1 MEYKV
6 RQFINNEEFQKD
18 TYPHIKCYLEAYN
31 LNKGYFNKKEQ
42 TELFDY
48 FLAQRKE
55 LILPYLYS
63 IIYNPIKKSF
73 EKYLLIEFPIFS
85 NIRKE
90 IKEKLEKEIELIFN
104 KRRITEQ
111 DIFDLFDYIVSIY
124 TELGVDKTIDYIKK
138 SFEKIEILNKS
149 KKNIDKK
156 KIIQLIKVINIIEF
170 IKVGDIINHINFII
184 SILSDKLDKKDICYT
199 IYYLLMRE
207 DIIKIDYKDLVYLFI
222 ENELSNSEGYDYI
235 YYNGILTIIEKI
247 QDEDFLK
254 SIFYDFFPD
263 NSKIYTIAK
272 YFALQFII
280 IDRVNN
286 LKINIDRFLDTDD
299 RKYLFIKHIGYLYNN
314 YLDENLTINLNH
326 DIKLECKYLLNILK
340 KYICK
345 VSKTNEFTYEKNYL
359 WASKIFREYINTE
372 EIYNSCSEEAQKF
385 RLKLIIN
392 ENDPLY
398 TIAPKEIKKEL
409 KELKNIEEKRIKIK
423 TLNEEEKI
431 NCIKYF
437 FNKEKILKD
446 LKKIKEYFNDNS
458 KIKSIDFYKGISNI
472 NRFSYEYRDNFVN
485 SDIVILNPFLI
496 SYIMDYLSI
505 FKNEVDLDKI
515 YSEIDNN
522 WNKCYVFHLY
532 NYLIYIKKYD
542 YNFSN
547 NEKKKIKSYF
557 KSLKIYYPKFIL
569 WNVNKVFGFDLK
581 LNYLIDDN
589 IVLELLK
596 TNYMFLINDNPKKV
610 FIFNGV
616 RELYE
621 SGIINTNLEFESKDF
636 SLFFKRYNI
645 NNIENIFNICLEKID
660 ISKSI
665 YLIQYDYY
673 FFLSIINIYNI
684 LPNKEKYTNKI
695 KELIILYFKNTLDNA
710 GKVGHISQLVIK
722 TTEKLNI
729 LEDILKILS
738 ESSQIEYEHFNQIS
752 IWQDTII
759 KNEYNETILNI
770 IFDIRNNI
778 KKDKIKVIKYINTDT
793 DRVNNFKN
801 ELLKL
806 RNKIN
811 ITSNIDDK
819 YIDEFL
825 NYILELNE
833 KFKIDNYTYSD
844 ANIKENNIIELLIF
858 INKDISIFEDF
869 CLKKWNGYHYHRK
882 AIENLLYVFNNIII
896 DNEKATVL
904 TYTISKIYPNLPSKI
919 NYPVNT
925 LYTPQFELR
934 IIIDEIINMFINIE
948 KIYDEKVYDNLIN
961 INNLDSD
968 IKKRLQ
974 YKRNKLF
981 APIKIIKKNNKY
993 LIIDKYDNKK
1003 DYNKKYNKKELKE
1016 KIFSKINKKDGIIS
1030 RIVEFSHLI
1039 EDIKNK
1045 QITMSHPYLFED
1057 EFENQYPIDKNLY
1070 ISCFS
1075 YTVGKENAYA
1085 WWKLYGNKT
1094 KFRLTVKIEYFIDS
1108 IISILDK
1115 NSNEDIEL
1123 YIGSLDYKDDISN
1136 NENEWDFFDKR
1147 KDFNFETELRIMVK
1161 VNTPS
1166 DEKIKYVNGL
1176 PVLYKLNIGNMS
1188 IYKNM
1193 SVNHNDIIFHPYDKT
1208 LLCKDKE
1215 AMLKIIKKNL
1225 NKK

>member
-1 MEYKV
+1 M
-6 RQFINNEEFQKD
+6 
-18 TYPHIKCYLEAYN
+18 
-31 LNKGYFNKKEQ
+31 
-42 TELFDY
+42 
-48 FLAQRKE
+48 
-55 LILPYLYS
+55 
-63 IIYNPIKKSF
+63 
-73 EKYLLIEFPIFS
+73 
-85 NIRKE
+85 
-90 IKEKLEKEIELIFN
+90 
-104 KRRITEQ
+104 
-111 DIFDLFDYIVSIY
+111 
-124 TELGVDKTIDYIKK
+124 
-138 SFEKIEILNKS
+138 
-149 KKNIDKK
+149 
-156 KIIQLIKVINIIEF
+156 
-170 IKVGDIINHINFII
+170 
-184 SILSDKLDKKDICYT
+184 
-199 IYYLLMRE
+199 
-207 DIIKIDYKDLVYLFI
+207 
-222 ENELSNSEGYDYI
+222 
-235 YYNGILTIIEKI
+235 
-247 QDEDFLK
+247 
-254 SIFYDFFPD
+254 
-263 NSKIYTIAK
+263 
-272 YFALQFII
+272 
-280 IDRVNN
+280 
-286 LKINIDRFLDTDD
+286 
-299 RKYLFIKHIGYLYNN
+299 
-314 YLDENLTINLNH
+314 
-326 DIKLECKYLLNILK
+326 
-340 KYICK
+340 
-345 VSKTNEFTYEKNYL
+345 
-359 WASKIFREYINTE
+359 
-372 EIYNSCSEEAQKF
+372 
-385 RLKLIIN
+385 
-392 ENDPLY
+392 
-398 TIAPKEIKKEL
+398 
-409 KELKNIEEKRIKIK
+409 
-423 TLNEEEKI
+423 
-431 NCIKYF
+431 
-437 FNKEKILKD
+437 
-446 LKKIKEYFNDNS
+446 
-458 KIKSIDFYKGISNI
+458 
-472 NRFSYEYRDNFVN
+472 
-485 SDIVILNPFLI
+485 
-496 SYIMDYLSI
+496 
-505 FKNEVDLDKI
+505 
-515 YSEIDNN
+515 
-522 WNKCYVFHLY
+522 
-532 NYLIYIKKYD
+532 
-542 YNFSN
+542 
-547 NEKKKIKSYF
+547 
-557 KSLKIYYPKFIL
+557 
-569 WNVNKVFGFDLK
+569 
-581 LNYLIDDN
+581 
-589 IVLELLK
+589 
-596 TNYMFLINDNPKKV
+596 
-610 FIFNGV
+610 
-616 RELYE
+616 
-621 SGIINTNLEFESKDF
+621 
-636 SLFFKRYNI
+636 
-645 NNIENIFNICLEKID
+645 EKID

-665 YLIQYDYY
+665 YLLQYDYY

-695 KELIILYFKNTLDNA
+695 KELIILYFKNTVDNA

-722 TTEKLNI
+722 TIEKLNI

-738 ESSQIEYEHFNQIS
+738 ESRQIEYEHFNQIS
-752 IWQDTII
+752 IWQDAII

-778 KKDKIKVIKYINTDT
+778 KKDKIKVIKYTNTDT

-806 RNKIN
+806 RDKIN

-1094 KFRLTVKIEYFIDS
+1094 KFRLTVK
-1108 IISILDK
+1108 
-1115 NSNEDIEL
+1115 
-1123 YIGSLDYKDDISN
+1123 
-1136 NENEWDFFDKR
+1136 
-1147 KDFNFETELRIMVK
+1147 
-1161 VNTPS
+1161 
-1166 DEKIKYVNGL
+1166 
-1176 PVLYKLNIGNMS
+1176 
-1188 IYKNM
+1188 
-1193 SVNHNDIIFHPYDKT
+1193 
-1208 LLCKDKE
+1208 
-1215 AMLKIIKKNL
+1215 
-1225 NKK
+1225 